1 MSGQNECKDIKAE
14 VSKRSFVD
22 PLSLSRVKQDMS
34 KAEIS
39 E

>member
-1 MSGQNECKDIKAE
+1 MNAKTLKQRCG
-14 VSKRSFVD
+14 KRSFVD

-39 E
+39 EW